1 MRAIVTIQIRAIA
14 SVVMV
19 FFLSCVGSIIPY
31 TLLSCQSLR
40 KYFSVRGS
48 RKPFDDSATIGG
60 FIAFPLVPTG
70 FIRFVLS
77 LERADEVDFTIP
89 SVEDLNEV
97 SHFLFPLRYRSLV
110 LSLYS
115 NYRHLQEKSLD
126 FFEYNFMPNKIFFI
140 FDVSLYAVSTYVE
153 PGRSAY
159 P

>member
-60 FIAFPLVPTG
+60 F
-70 FIRFVLS
+70 
-77 LERADEVDFTIP
+77 ERADEVDFTIP

-115 NYRHLQEKSLD
+115 IYRHLQEKSLD